1 MSIQSAYDLLERSL
15 IYHRGQSVGTA
26 AACDDSVVAAN
37 YNECFVRDFVP
48 SALAFLMSGR
58 HEIVRNFLETV
69 MHLSGHQQVM
79 TGHKRSMGLMPASF
93 HVVKDGDEEQVIT
106 DFGDRA
112 IGRVTPVDSAL
123 WWMILLRAYV
133 VATGDDAFAA
143 REDVQRCISYILD
156 LYLRERFESS
166 PTLLVPD
173 AAFMIDRRMA
183 VYGYPLEIQTLY
195 YGMLLA
201 AHELLLDN
209 ERNAKLIRDLVA
221 LSDALDDHLQHY
233 YWIDH
238 QRFNQMHRFESEQFG
253 RDVVN
258 VLNVYPESI
267 PGWMDGWL
275 DAQSGFFVGNVGPGR
290 IDFRFFAQGNLLAIL
305 FGIASDD
312 QAQCI
317 MNLYLKHWDKLV
329 GEMPVKI
336 LYPAVVGEKWRF
348 STGSDPKNVP
358 YSYHNGGN
366 WPEQHRPIAAI
377 VVGVRNILWITAGRE
392 APFFTNHCRIQYLYR
407 HFTDQLVPV
416 LRIQVHD
423 ALGLVITGDA
433 KQNSQQ
439 VALREKAEIDP
450 PRSYVADKKAA
461 SRIEPSIHP
470 TRYAL
475 WIHV

>member
-1 MSIQSAYDLLERSL
+1 MPESSIQSAYDLLERSL
-15 IYHRGQSVGTA
+15 IYHRGRPVGTA
-26 AACDDSVVAAN
+26 AACDDRVVAAN

-69 MHLSGHQQVM
+69 MDLSGHQQVM
-79 TGHKRSMGLMPASF
+79 QGHKRSMGLMPASF
-93 HVVKDGDEEQVIT
+93 HVVGEGEAEQVIT

-133 VATGDDAFAA
+133 VASGDDEFAA
-143 REDVQRCISYILD
+143 REDVQRCISNILD

-183 VYGYPLEIQTLY
+183 VYGYPLEIQALY

-201 AHELLLDN
+201 ARELLVSS
-209 ERNAKLIRDLVA
+209 ERNAKLVIDLSA
-221 LSDALDDHLQHY
+221 LSDALLEHLQHY
-233 YWIDH
+233 YWIDR

-258 VLNVYPESI
+258 KLNVYPESI

-275 DAQSGFFVGNVGPGR
+275 DARSGYFVGNVGPGR
-290 IDFRFFAQGNLLAIL
+290 IDFRFFAQGNLLSIL
-305 FGIASDD
+305 LGIASGG
-312 QAQCI
+312 QAQSI
-317 MNLYLKHWDKLV
+317 MNLYLKHWDALV

-336 LYPAVVGEKWRF
+336 LFPAMVGDKWRF

-366 WPEQHRPIAAI
+366 WPVLLWPFVTAAVRVGRMELAEQALDITKKRLAQDNWPEYYDGRLGDLIGRRANFFQVWSATGLIIAHE
-377 VVGVRNILWITAGRE
+377 VMENPGSR
-392 APFFTNHCRIQYLYR
+392 
-407 HFTDQLVPV
+407 
-416 LRIQVHD
+416 
-423 ALGLVITGDA
+423 ALLDRALITGG
-433 KQNSQQ
+433 Q
-439 VALREKAEIDP
+439 R
-450 PRSYVADKKAA
+450 
-461 SRIEPSIHP
+461 
-470 TRYAL
+470 
-475 WIHV
+475 